1 MSILTA
7 IVQAILQAV
16 TWILPISESGHSSI
30 FHDFAGRVSDSCAAI
45 TGVIHIGIAIGIVIA
60 LYKVFLTLSKE
71 FFGTFKDL
79 FTKKLKGS
87 SKSPARSFVYMTL
100 ISFVPM
106 LLLLIPVG
114 NGNLI
119 YNIFAKLGYNG
130 TLLDDGIFFVITGLL
145 ILACVKQLS
154 LSVNDKNVSISSAI
168 AVGVSSIFF
177 VSLSGLSFVVG
188 VFAIMLLFG
197 VNKKSS
203 IRYSLVMSVPILVVM
218 GIIEL
223 YTASVSAG
231 VVAIILGLIIAAAVS
246 FISVKV
252 LQWIINSNKLKF
264 FGVYDIGIGVICA
277 VIGVFELILK

>member
-1 MSILTA
+1 
-7 IVQAILQAV
+7 
-16 TWILPISESGHSSI
+16 
-30 FHDFAGRVSDSCAAI
+30 
-45 TGVIHIGIAIGIVIA
+45 
-60 LYKVFLTLSKE
+60 
-71 FFGTFKDL
+71 
-79 FTKKLKGS
+79 
-87 SKSPARSFVYMTL
+87 
-100 ISFVPM
+100 M

-223 YTASVSAG
+223 CTASVSAG
-231 VVAIILGLIIAAAVS
+231 VLAIILGLIIAAAVS